1 MKSSIRNATVLLI
14 NNAIFVMNDA
24 SFWQLYSDAVLTSLS
39 FFWKAL
45 WAFIIGYIISSAIQV
60 FVTRERMQKTMG
72 EAGKKSIA
80 IGTFFGFISSS
91 CSFAALSTTKSLFKK
106 GAGFVPSLAFLLAS
120 TNLVIELGFI
130 IAIFLGWQFVVGEY
144 LGGILL
150 ILFTWLFVSYTRP
163 KELIRKAKRRLN
175 EREGEDKQDDDAPD
189 WKDKITSIQGWRQV
203 AKKYFMEWGMV
214 WKDVTFGFTVAG
226 IISAFVPNSFFQTLF
241 IGTGQGNNPSF
252 FAILEH
258 TLIGPVL
265 AFFTFIGSMG
275 NIPIASILFSNGV
288 SFAGVI
294 AFIFSDL
301 VVFPLIRINAK
312 YYGWKL
318 ALYIVG
324 IFLASLVSTAIVMH
338 YGFSLFGLLPQGA
351 NSQSAAETE
360 RFAIDYTFWLN
371 IVFLA
376 ATGVLT
382 WLRFG
387 GNSQKQKLQHQKG
400 GHQHHKDNREHQH
413 SNDGDGGGEHHDSGG
428 GHDHGGGNEG
438 IVEKL
443 LFYIAILSY
452 IWLAGGIIVT
462 FFVTS
467 SGQ

>member
-1 MKSSIRNATVLLI
+1 
-14 NNAIFVMNDA
+14 MNDA
-24 SFWQLYSDAVLTSLS
+24 NFLPQYSDAVLTSLS

-45 WAFIIGYIISSAIQV
+45 WAFVVGYIISSAIQV

-130 IAIFLGWQFVVGEY
+130 ILIFLGWQFVVGEY

-150 ILFTWLFVSYTRP
+150 ILFSWLIVKYTRP
-163 KELIRKAKRRLN
+163 KELLRKAKRRLN
-175 EREGEDKQDDDAPD
+175 EKEGEEKDKDAPD

-226 IISAFVPNSFFQTLF
+226 IIAAFVPRSFFQTLF
-241 IGTGQGNNPSF
+241 MGAGTKNPSF
-252 FAILEH
+252 FAVLEN
-258 TLIGPVL
+258 TIVGPIA

-275 NIPIASILFSNGV
+275 NIPLAAILFNNGV
-288 SFAGVI
+288 SFAGVM

-301 VVFPLIRINAK
+301 VVFPVIRVNAK
-312 YYGWKL
+312 YYGWKV

-324 IFLASLVSTAIVMH
+324 VFFAALVATALVMH
-338 YGFSLFGLLPQGA
+338 YGFSLFGILPQNA
-351 NSQSAAETE
+351 ASSNPQSAE

-371 IVFLA
+371 LVFLA
-376 ATGVLT
+376 ITGVLA
-382 WLRFG
+382 WLRFSG
-387 GNSQKQKLQHQKG
+387 GKKQKKEYQQK
-400 GHQHHKDNREHQH
+400 HEDKSQSHHKHDEDD
-413 SNDGDGGGEHHDSGG
+413 SDGGCEHHDSGG
-428 GHDHGGGNEG
+428 KQGFT
-438 IVEKL
+438 EKL
-443 LFYIAILSY
+443 LFSLAILSY

-462 FFVTS
+462 LFVS
-467 SGQ
+467 NGGQ